1 MAIVLFAA
9 IGFASLRN
17 ASDVWAQTMFTVA
30 FVALLLS
37 TLGAI
42 AFKGEGRVL
51 LSGFAIFGWG
61 RLLIST
67 QTRVMD
73 SVFGFGAIPA
83 PSLLTARVFAYLLP
97 YFSSSRG
104 FDGHH
109 AQVFFSLEIIL
120 FGLIGSV
127 VGSLMAR
134 WNERANP

>member
-1 MAIVLFAA
+1 MSRPRISIAGLMAIVLFAA
-9 IGFASLRN
+9 TGFASLRN

-67 QTRVMD
+67 QD
-73 SVFGFGAIPA
+73 
-83 PSLLTARVFAYLLP
+83 AR
-97 YFSSSRG
+97 
-104 FDGHH
+104 DGQRLRIRRHPR
-109 AQVFFSLEIIL
+109 AKPVNRAGICVPVAVLQL
-120 FGLIGSV
+120 FPGL
-127 VGSLMAR
+127 
-134 WNERANP
+134 